1 MSEWKQTEIGIIPF
15 DWKIQSSS
23 IYCKK
28 ITDGTHDSP
37 KSATSGYP
45 LITSKHIKDSLID
58 FKEAYLVSEE
68 DYQAIIKRSKVEQY
82 DLIISMIGEYC
93 GFTYLEMNQE
103 VNYAIK
109 NVGLFKN
116 KSLTAAKWLKY
127 YLDSPIGKH
136 QLRLRRSGTSQ
147 PYISLGAL
155 RELPIITPSSED
167 ERKKIVD
174 ILSCLDNKID
184 NLRRQNETLEKI
196 AQTLFKHWFIDFEFP
211 NDDGKPYKSS
221 GGAMVASELGDI
233 PEGWR
238 VGKLGEVAKNHSQT
252 YNFKDKEKIIF
263 INTGDVL
270 NGDFLHNE
278 YVSISNL
285 PGQAKKMI
293 AKEDIL
299 YSEIRPINKRF
310 TYVNFDSNNY
320 VVSTKFMI
328 VRANHL
334 ILPRLLYL
342 ILKRQ
347 DTIQEFQKIAESRSG
362 TFPQIT
368 FESVS
373 NFDLVIPSIDVQR
386 QLMPLLTLILE
397 KQEFNIKHIK
407 TIIQTRDA
415 LLPKLMSGQ
424 IRVKEGESLI
434 EE

>member
-1 MSEWKQTEIGIIPF
+1 MSEYNFLSLEQSDIAIIDGDRGKNYPKQEDFVEKGFCLFLNTKNVREDGFDFSNAQFISKAKDDSLRKGKLQRDDIVLTTRGTLGNIGF
-15 DWKIQSSS
+15 YNQSISYNHIRINSGMVILRCGQNIYPKFIYLFLKSS
-23 IYCKK
+23 IFKNQVQSFQS
-28 ITDGTHDSP
+28 G
-37 KSATSGYP
+37 SAQP
-45 LITSKHIKDSLID
+45 QLPIKDLKCILIPD
-58 FKEAYLVSEE
+58 LLLSE
-68 DYQAIIKRSKVEQY
+68 QKQIA
-82 DLIISMIGEYC
+82 
-93 GFTYLEMNQE
+93 
-103 VNYAIK
+103 
-109 NVGLFKN
+109 
-116 KSLTAAKWLKY
+116 
-127 YLDSPIGKH
+127 
-136 QLRLRRSGTSQ
+136 
-147 PYISLGAL
+147 
-155 RELPIITPSSED
+155 
-167 ERKKIVD
+167 D

-221 GGAMVASELGDI
+221 GGAMVASELGNI

-278 YVSISNL
+278 YVSINTL
-285 PGQAKKMI
+285 PGQAKKRI

-310 TYVNFDSNNY
+310 AYVNFDSNDY

-424 IRVKEGESLI
+424 IRVKD
-434 EE
+434 

>member
-1 MSEWKQTEIGIIPF
+1 MSEYNFLSLEQSDIAIIDGDRGKNYPKQEDFVEKGFCLFLNTKNVREDGFDFSNAQFISKAKDDSLRKGKLQRDDIVLTTRGTLGNIGF
-15 DWKIQSSS
+15 YNQSISYNHIRINSGMVILRCGQNIYPKFIYLFLKSS
-23 IYCKK
+23 IFKNQVQSFQS
-28 ITDGTHDSP
+28 G
-37 KSATSGYP
+37 SAQP
-45 LITSKHIKDSLID
+45 QLPIKDLKCILIPD
-58 FKEAYLVSEE
+58 LLLSE
-68 DYQAIIKRSKVEQY
+68 QKQIA
-82 DLIISMIGEYC
+82 
-93 GFTYLEMNQE
+93 
-103 VNYAIK
+103 
-109 NVGLFKN
+109 
-116 KSLTAAKWLKY
+116 
-127 YLDSPIGKH
+127 
-136 QLRLRRSGTSQ
+136 
-147 PYISLGAL
+147 
-155 RELPIITPSSED
+155 
-167 ERKKIVD
+167 D

-221 GGAMVASELGDI
+221 GGVMVTSELGDI

-434 EE
+434 EEGK

>member
-1 MSEWKQTEIGIIPF
+1 MSEYNFLSLEQSDIAIIDGDRGKNYPKQEDFVEKGFCLFLNTKNVREDGFDFSNAQFISKAKDDSLRKGKLQRDDIVLTTRGTLGNIGF
-15 DWKIQSSS
+15 YNQSISYNHIRINSGMVILRCGQNIYPKFIYLFLKSS
-23 IYCKK
+23 IFKNQVQSFQS
-28 ITDGTHDSP
+28 G
-37 KSATSGYP
+37 SAQP
-45 LITSKHIKDSLID
+45 QLPIKDLKCILIPD
-58 FKEAYLVSEE
+58 LLLSE
-68 DYQAIIKRSKVEQY
+68 QKQIA
-82 DLIISMIGEYC
+82 
-93 GFTYLEMNQE
+93 
-103 VNYAIK
+103 
-109 NVGLFKN
+109 
-116 KSLTAAKWLKY
+116 
-127 YLDSPIGKH
+127 
-136 QLRLRRSGTSQ
+136 
-147 PYISLGAL
+147 
-155 RELPIITPSSED
+155 
-167 ERKKIVD
+167 D

-221 GGAMVASELGDI
+221 GGAMVASELGNI

-278 YVSISNL
+278 YVSINTL
-285 PGQAKKMI
+285 PGQAKKRI

-310 TYVNFDSNNY
+310 AYVNFDSNDY

-362 TFPQIT
+362 TFPKIT

-424 IRVKEGESLI
+424 IRVKD
-434 EE
+434 